1 MRNEEILT
9 QNKVG
14 QEYPAYKKGKKAKL
28 ICNIRFLKHV
38 TEGKIHGRIEVHGIR
53 GKGLRSYSVP
63 LRKIVNTGN

>member
-1 MRNEEILT
+1 VRNEGILT

-14 QEYPAYKKGKKAKL
+14 QDYPAYKEGKKAKL

-38 TEGKIHGRIEVHGIR
+38 TEGKIHGRIEIKGIR
-53 GKGLRSYSVP
+53 GKGLSSYSAS